1 MSCTKEDGLIKV
13 VTTSTNICLPVLD
26 LSLALDIALGYACII
41 ALVITTAI
49 VITLVDDDILVL
61 DDDVVIDVDV
71 DFDNFD
77 QSSLFRTT
85 HYCVHQT

>member
-1 MSCTKEDGLIKV
+1 MSCTKETGLIKV

-49 VITLVDDDILVL
+49 VITLVE
-61 DDDVVIDVDV
+61 VVTAAI
-71 DFDNFD
+71 NNIH
-77 QSSLFRTT
+77 R
-85 HYCVHQT
+85 

>member
-1 MSCTKEDGLIKV
+1 VNTVVSCTKEDGLIKV

-49 VITLVDDDILVL
+49 VITLVDD
-61 DDDVVIDVDV
+61 
-71 DFDNFD
+71 N
-77 QSSLFRTT
+77 SSTDRCQLNLPHSTKN
-85 HYCVHQT
+85 